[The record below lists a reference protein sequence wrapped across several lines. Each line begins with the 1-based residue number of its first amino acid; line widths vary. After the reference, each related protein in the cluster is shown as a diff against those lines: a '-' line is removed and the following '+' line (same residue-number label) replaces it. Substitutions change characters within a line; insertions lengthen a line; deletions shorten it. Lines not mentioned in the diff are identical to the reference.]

1 MKMLKREFFL
11 FVAVTAFVAF
21 CGLAW
26 GGPFMA
32 NQADPATVYAAGAP
46 ASMTG
51 SVLRSGDQLIFRTGA
66 GLTYRIDQMQQA
78 QPFAGQAVTITG
90 SVDAGTVHVV
100 AIHPAA

>member
-1 MKMLKREFFL
+1 MNMLKREFVL

-32 NQADPATVYAAGAP
+32 NDADPTTVFAAGTTAQ
-46 ASMTG
+46 MRGTL
-51 SVLRSGDQLIFRTGA
+51 LRSGDELIFRTGA
-66 GLTYRIDQMQQA
+66 GSTYRIDQPQQA

-90 SVDAGTVHVV
+90 SLDAGTVHVV